1 MITHTGAS
9 AASLLAVFSLIAGL
23 WALYATGMW
32 CRARVDA
39 DEWEAAFWAAYRH
52 ALARREHAERGAVMC
67 PPERWGPP
75 RHWPAA
81 GPPAQLLPDELIL
94 APSTSRE
101 RTERP

>member
-1 MITHTGAS
+1 MITHTGGNV
-9 AASLLAVFSLIAGL
+9 ASLLAVFSLITGL

-32 CRARVDA
+32 CRARVA
-39 DEWEAAFWAAYRH
+39 AGEWEAAFWVAYRH
-52 ALARREHAERGAVMC
+52 ALARREHAARGAVMC

-81 GPPAQLLPDELIL
+81 GPPAQLLSDDLTL
-94 APSTSRE
+94 ALSSSLE